1 MDLQTIKRYDDSWWL
16 SYLKQH
22 TVFDTDHI
30 KAQKDWLIKQ
40 AETLQIIADRW
51 IEIETNGTYEE
62 ANDFYTFVQDTLSA
76 RQDSDRNPK

>member
-1 MDLQTIKRYDDSWWL
+1 MDLETIKRYDDSWWL

-22 TVFDTDHI
+22 TVFDTENI

-40 AETLQIIADRW
+40 AETLQIIANRW
-51 IEIETNGTYEE
+51 VEIETNGTYEE

-76 RQDSDRNPK
+76 RQDSCRGPK